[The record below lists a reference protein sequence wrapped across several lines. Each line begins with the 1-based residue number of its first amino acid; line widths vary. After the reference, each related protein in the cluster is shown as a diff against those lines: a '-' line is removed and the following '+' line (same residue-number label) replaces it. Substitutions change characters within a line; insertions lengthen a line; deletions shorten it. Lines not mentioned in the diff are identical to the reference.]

1 MDYNNTMN
9 LINYFPELTIFFQP
23 IISTS
28 SRGLF
33 GVEALLRGYDEDGSI
48 VSPYTL
54 FDMCKTPE
62 HLEFLS
68 AKAIELTLE
77 KFKLIQDEYPDILLF
92 LNIEPTLINEKWQK
106 FKPLLLKQEINY
118 NRIVLEI
125 KEEFIQDLDYLTQFS
140 QFFKTNG
147 FFIALDDF
155 GSGCSNF
162 ERIKSIKPD
171 VIKLDRSLMQDLHK
185 DVVHQEIVKAIANMA
200 HNLGSA
206 ILAEGIEDL
215 PDAVDARTRSIT
227 LFQGFLFDKPME
239 KLENIDYINLIDKIE
254 TLVYKNTVDKM
265 QLKIEQ
271 FLNAKSIA
279 QTITKALKNGIDCTN
294 FTRCVEPLL
303 AQHSELEAFYVL
315 DIHGKQISETALRT
329 DINPF
334 YLPAPSQ
341 YDHSSKEYFAI
352 TKESQS
358 GEYLSRRYISQ
369 ASGNLCKTYV
379 HRVTISNK
387 THFICID
394 FTTETKEF

>member
-1 MDYNNTMN
+1 MNITNN
-9 LINYFPELTIFFQP
+9 FPELTIFFQP

-28 SRGLF
+28 SRTLF
-33 GVEALLRGYDEDGSI
+33 GVEALLRGYDEDGRI
-48 VSPYTL
+48 VPAPEL
-54 FDMCKTPE
+54 FGLCKTE
-62 HLEFLS
+62 KDLEYLS
-68 AKAIELTLE
+68 TRAIKIALD
-77 KFKLIQDEYPDILLF
+77 KFKSIQDEYPNVLLF
-92 LNIEPTLINEKWQK
+92 LNIEPTLINKSWK
-106 FKPLLLKQEINY
+106 NFKPILLENGIQNSK
-118 NRIVLEI
+118 IVLEI
-125 KEEFIQDLDYLTQFS
+125 KEEFIKNLDYLTEFS
-140 QFFKTNG
+140 EYFRSKG

-215 PDAVDARTRSIT
+215 ADAVDARTRNIT
-227 LFQGFLFDKPME
+227 LFQGFLFDKPMP
-239 KLENIDYINLIDKIE
+239 KLEELNYVDLIDNIE
-254 TLVYKNTVDKM
+254 SLVSKNTIDKM
-265 QLKIEQ
+265 QLKKQQ
-271 FLNAKSIA
+271 FLNAKNIA
-279 QTITKALKNGIDCTN
+279 QAITKSLQSGIDCTN
-294 FTRCVEPLL
+294 FNRCVEPLL
-303 AQHSELEAFYVL
+303 ESHSELEAFYVL

-334 YLPAPSQ
+334 YLPAPAH

-394 FTTETKEF
+394 FTTDIKEI

>member
-1 MDYNNTMN
+1 MNSTNN
-9 LINYFPELTIFFQP
+9 FPELTIFFQP
-23 IISTS
+23 IVSTS
-28 SRGLF
+28 SRTLF
-33 GVEALLRGYDEDGSI
+33 GVEALLRGYDKARKI
-48 VSPYTL
+48 VSAPEL
-54 FDMCKTPE
+54 FRLCETEKD
-62 HLEFLS
+62 LEYLS
-68 AKAIELTLE
+68 TRAIEIALD
-77 KFKLIQDEYPDILLF
+77 KFKSIQLDYPNVLLF
-92 LNIEPTLINEKWQK
+92 LNIEPTLINQSWKN
-106 FKPLLLKQEINY
+106 FKPILLENTIANNK
-118 NRIVLEI
+118 IVLEI
-125 KEEFIQDLDYLTQFS
+125 KEEFIKNLDYLTEFS
-140 QFFKTNG
+140 EYFRGRG

-200 HNLGSA
+200 YNLGSA
-206 ILAEGIEDL
+206 VLAEGIEDL

-227 LFQGFLFDKPME
+227 LFQGFLFDKPMP
-239 KLENIDYINLIDKIE
+239 KLEELNYRDLIDDIE
-254 TLVYKNTVDKM
+254 ALVSKNTIDKM
-265 QLKIEQ
+265 QRKKKQ
-271 FLNAKSIA
+271 FINAKNIA
-279 QTITKALKNGIDCTN
+279 QAITKSLQNGIDCTN
-294 FTRCVEPLL
+294 FNRCVEPLL
-303 AQHSELEAFYVL
+303 EKHLELEAFYVL

-334 YLPAPSQ
+334 YLPAPAH

-394 FTTETKEF
+394 FTTDIKEV

>member
-1 MDYNNTMN
+1 MNSTNN
-9 LINYFPELTIFFQP
+9 FPELTIFFQP
-23 IISTS
+23 IVSTS
-28 SRGLF
+28 SRTLF
-33 GVEALLRGYDEDGSI
+33 GVEALLRGYDKAGKI
-48 VSPYTL
+48 VSAFDL
-54 FDMCKTPE
+54 FRLCETEKD
-62 HLEFLS
+62 LEYLS
-68 AKAIELTLE
+68 TRAIEIALD
-77 KFKLIQDEYPDILLF
+77 KFKLIQLDYPNVLLF
-92 LNIEPTLINEKWQK
+92 LNIEPTLINQSWKN
-106 FKPLLLKQEINY
+106 FKPILLENTIANNK
-118 NRIVLEI
+118 IVLEI
-125 KEEFIQDLDYLTQFS
+125 KEEFIKNLDYLTEFS
-140 QFFKTNG
+140 EYFRRRG

-200 HNLGSA
+200 YNLGSA
-206 ILAEGIEDL
+206 VLAEGIEDL

-227 LFQGFLFDKPME
+227 LFQGFLFDKPMP
-239 KLENIDYINLIDKIE
+239 KLEELNYRDLIDDIE
-254 TLVYKNTVDKM
+254 ALVSKNTIDKM
-265 QLKIEQ
+265 QRKKKQ
-271 FLNAKSIA
+271 FINAKNIA
-279 QTITKALKNGIDCTN
+279 QAIAKSLQSGIDCIN
-294 FTRCVEPLL
+294 FNQCVEPLL
-303 AQHSELEAFYVL
+303 EKHLELEAFYVL

-334 YLPAPSQ
+334 YLPAPVH

-394 FTTETKEF
+394 FTTDIKEV